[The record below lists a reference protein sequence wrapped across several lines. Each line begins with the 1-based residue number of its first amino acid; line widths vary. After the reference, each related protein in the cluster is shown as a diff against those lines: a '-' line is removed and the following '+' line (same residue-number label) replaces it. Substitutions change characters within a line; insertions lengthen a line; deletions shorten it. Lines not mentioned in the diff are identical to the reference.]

1 MFSASKLPQQLK
13 PSGWLAM
20 LPPRVEKP
28 PLQDEETA
36 DIAII
41 GGGFAGLAA
50 ARRLSQI
57 DPKLK
62 VAIFEALAIGE
73 GACGR
78 NSGFIIDLPHEV
90 SSESYGSDSTGAA
103 RREIAMNR
111 TAIALARGMAEEQGW
126 GRDIFDPC
134 GKYSVAM
141 GGEGGHHLASYAKQL
156 AGFNE
161 PHRLMNASE
170 IQAVTGSPAFTSGLF
185 TPGCVIIQPAAYARA
200 FADALKPPLRI
211 YERTPVLSFER
222 VSSGWRLETP
232 KGSVDAGKIILANN
246 GHAQSF
252 GFFRGQLLHI
262 FTYASLTEEF
272 DPGRVTGERQWA
284 ATPAH
289 PMGTS
294 VRRVRGAEGD
304 RILIR
309 SRYTYQPSLEV
320 TEAEIA
326 SAGRLHDRKF
336 AARFPMLRNVGM
348 QYRWGGAMALT
359 WNAVPAFG
367 ELEPGLIAAC
377 ACNGVGAT
385 KASAAGIAA
394 ADLALGGQSEL
405 LSIISSMAA
414 PRPLP
419 PQPLTTIGVKASLAL
434 RHWRAG
440 NE

>member
-1 MFSASKLPQQLK
+1 MFSAAGLPQHLR

-20 LPPRVEKP
+20 LPTRVETAR
-28 PLQDEETA
+28 LQGEVTA
-36 DIAII
+36 DIAVI
-41 GGGFAGLAA
+41 GSGFAGLAA
-50 ARRLSQI
+50 ARRLSQL
-57 DPKLK
+57 DSKLRI
-62 VAIFEALAIGE
+62 ALLEALAIGE

-90 SSESYGSDSTGAA
+90 SSESYSSDSASSS
-103 RREIAMNR
+103 RREITMNR
-111 TAIALARGMAEEQGW
+111 TAIALARGMAEEHGW

-141 GGEGGHHLASYAKQL
+141 GAEGDHHLADYARKL
-156 AGFNE
+156 EALGE
-161 PHRLMNASE
+161 AHKLLGTSE
-170 IQAVTGSPAFTSGLF
+170 IVAITGSSAFTSGLY
-185 TPGCVIIQPAAYARA
+185 TPGCIIVQPAAYVRA
-200 FADALKPPLRI
+200 FADALKPPVQL
-211 YERTPVLSFER
+211 YERTPCLAFER
-222 VSSGWRLETP
+222 RSAAWRIRTP
-232 KGSVDAGKIILANN
+232 KGAVSAGKIILANN
-246 GHAQSF
+246 GHAESF
-252 GFFRGQLLHI
+252 GFFRNRLLHI

-272 DPGRVTGERQWA
+272 DPGRLGGERNWA

-294 VRRVRGAEGD
+294 VRRVRGVTGD

-309 SRYTYQPSLEV
+309 SRYTYQPSLEI
-320 TEAEIA
+320 TAGDIA

-336 AARFPMLRNVGM
+336 GARFPMLRDVSM

-385 KASAAGIAA
+385 KATASGIAA
-394 ADLALGGQSEL
+394 AEMALGQKSEL
-405 LSIISSMAA
+405 SAIFAA
-414 PRPLP
+414 LPAPKPLP
-419 PQPLTTIGVKASLAL
+419 PQPFATIGVKASLAL

-440 NE
+440 AE